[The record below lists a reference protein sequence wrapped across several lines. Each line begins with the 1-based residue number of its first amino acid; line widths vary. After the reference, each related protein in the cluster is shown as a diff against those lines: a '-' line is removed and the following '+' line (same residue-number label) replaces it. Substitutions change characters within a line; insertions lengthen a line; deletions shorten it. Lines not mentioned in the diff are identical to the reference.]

1 MFRAIDLVKAP
12 LIVFPLSEIVWR
24 ADVISES
31 RARALMF
38 AKNDDWQE
46 E

>member
-24 ADVISES
+24 TDGSAPLSLS
-31 RARALMF
+31 ALMF
-38 AKNDDWQE
+38 AKKA
-46 E
+46 